1 MFEAHEFELPM
12 NFEGLWMVSKT
23 PGTAAR
29 GAPNAPKDCQ
39 RDHGP
44 REASTYVCY
53 DVWYYM
59 CVYAHGKRALRQ
71 GKGLNLCSCV
81 YCRARP
87 TLLTPKKIPRGPQVV
102 VVVVVIVVVVVVA
115 AAVVVVVVVCVRIRT
130 QL

>member
-1 MFEAHEFELPM
+1 MCVTM
-12 NFEGLWMVSKT
+12 C
-23 PGTAAR
+23 GTI
-29 GAPNAPKDCQ
+29 
-39 RDHGP
+39 
-44 REASTYVCY
+44 
-53 DVWYYM
+53 

-102 VVVVVIVVVVVVA
+102 VVVVVVIVVVVVVVA
-115 AAVVVVVVVCVRIRT
+115 AAVVVVVVCVRIRT